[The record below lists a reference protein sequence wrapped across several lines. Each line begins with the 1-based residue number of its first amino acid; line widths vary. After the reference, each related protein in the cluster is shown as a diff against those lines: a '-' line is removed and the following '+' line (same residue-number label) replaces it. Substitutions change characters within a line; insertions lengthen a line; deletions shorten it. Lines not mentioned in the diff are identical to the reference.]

1 MGILSKGMAAGAA
14 LLIGSLACA
23 AMAQSGPD
31 YFKGKTVNYIIATE
45 PGGGYDTYG
54 RLVCEF
60 MQKHLPGSTFVVRN
74 MPGAGNL
81 LGANYIAASKPDGL
95 TFGSFNTGLVYSQLT
110 GNEGVKFDLTKMSWI
125 GKAASDPRVVVVSAD
140 TNIKTFKELQDLKA
154 RLKFSASGVG
164 SASEVNTT
172 MLVSALKLPIDVIS
186 GYSGNDDQLAI
197 MRGEVQG
204 VISSRSSF
212 EPFVKEGKG
221 RFLAQIGGSDTDVP
235 QLSTLVDNEA
245 AKKAIALVESQGDI
259 SRLTVG
265 PAGIPDDILKTLRD
279 AYAEATTDPEFVEK
293 AQKLGLPLDPLVG
306 DKVAAAVKD
315 ALDQSPEMVAFLKQA
330 LKKD

>member
-1 MGILSKGMAAGAA
+1 MGILSKGMAFGTA
-14 LLIGSLACA
+14 LLVGSWASA
-23 AMAQSGPD
+23 SMAQSASD
-31 YFKGKTVNYIIATE
+31 YFNGKTVNYIIATD

-81 LGANYIAASKPDGL
+81 IGANYIAASRPDGL
-95 TFGSFNTGLVYSQLT
+95 TIGSFNTGLLYSQIT
-110 GNEGVKFDLTKMSWI
+110 ENAGVKFDLAKMSWI
-125 GKAASDPRVVVVSAD
+125 GKAASEPRVVVVSTD
-140 TNIKTFKELQDLKA
+140 THINTFKELQDLKT

-164 SASEVNTT
+164 SSSEVGTIL
-172 MLVSALKLPIDVIS
+172 LVNALDLPIDVIS

-212 EPFVKEGKG
+212 EPFVKEGKA
-221 RFLAQIGGSDTDVP
+221 RFLAQIGGSETDVP
-235 QLSTLVDNEA
+235 QLSSLADDEA
-245 AKKAIALVESQGDI
+245 SRKAIALVESQSDI
-259 SRLTVG
+259 ARLTVG
-265 PAGIPDDILKTLRD
+265 PEGIPEDILKTLRD
-279 AYAEATTDPEFVEK
+279 AYAAATSDPDFVAK
-293 AQKLGLPLDPLVG
+293 AEKLGLPLDPLVG
-306 DKVAAAVKD
+306 DAVAEAVKQ
-315 ALDQSPEMVAFLKQA
+315 ALDQTPDMVAFLKQS